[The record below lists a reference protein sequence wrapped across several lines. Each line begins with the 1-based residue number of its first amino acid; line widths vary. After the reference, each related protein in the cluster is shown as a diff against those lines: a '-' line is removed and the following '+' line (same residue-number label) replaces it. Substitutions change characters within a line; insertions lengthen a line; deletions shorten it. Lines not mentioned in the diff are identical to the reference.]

1 LDDLLES
8 AAKIFWLEK
17 VASVPDGT
25 ECGHGERQGPD
36 AIPFARLLMEGRQE
50 TPWNT
55 YWHSVSASWERCIR
69 RAAKQS
75 PPLLALMQQ
84 QGYPRLLR
92 LVREMFS
99 RLSRQLSVNS
109 LAIPDAFEHQKL
121 VGSLQSLENAFL
133 SRSLGR
139 LTDPINSAL
148 AIQTNRSGKSTV
160 FGTSSQQ
167 QPSYLQS
174 IAKSIRVELEIAKC
188 DSRLLRLTVKNVS
201 KALQMYAVKSES
213 LVRKF
218 LIINFI
224 VLTLI

>member
-1 LDDLLES
+1 MDYLQQS

-17 VASVPDGT
+17 VASGT
-25 ECGHGERQGPD
+25 ENGPD
-36 AIPFARLLMEGRQE
+36 AVPFAQLLMEGRQE

-55 YWHSVSASWERCIR
+55 FWHSVSANWERCIR

-75 PPLLALMQQ
+75 QPLLILMQQ

-92 LVREMFS
+92 LVREMFG
-99 RLSRQLSVNS
+99 RLSGQLSIGS
-109 LAIPDAFEHQKL
+109 LALPDAFEQQEL

-139 LTDPINSAL
+139 LTDPINTAL
-148 AIQTNRSGKSTV
+148 ATQTGRSGKS
-160 FGTSSQQ
+160 SSAGSVVGSPSQPAYLQ
-167 QPSYLQS
+167 QP

-213 LVRKF
+213 LVRAF
-218 LIINFI
+218 
-224 VLTLI
+224 